1 MTNQDQYK
9 VAIDILRCH
18 LGLSFEEA
26 CEQLGINAEH
36 DHNSMDEQKTDLPIG
51 LAFDLNK

>member
-26 CEQLGINAEH
+26 CEQLGINAEGE
-36 DHNSMDEQKTDLPIG
+36 SITIDEQKADLPIG
-51 LAFDLNK
+51 LTFDLNK